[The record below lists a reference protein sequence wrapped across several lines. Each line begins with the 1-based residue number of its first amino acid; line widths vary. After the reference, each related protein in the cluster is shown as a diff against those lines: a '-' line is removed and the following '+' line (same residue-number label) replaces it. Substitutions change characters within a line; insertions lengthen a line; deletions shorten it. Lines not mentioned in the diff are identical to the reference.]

1 MLKLIKK
8 KLFLIKAI
16 FWLIA
21 IILGLLQAWSN
32 RYSLSTGDA
41 ISYLDIGEAYFQGD
55 WQQAVNGYFSPLY
68 SLLLGLSVSVLNPS
82 SYWQFFVVKLV
93 NFTIYLLSLVAFELL
108 LSEFINYYNIKLSN
122 NTQKQTLIIP
132 DWIWYV
138 SGYILFLWSALK
150 WIGIDNDTPD
160 MCVATL
166 VYLAAWLVLRVYTR
180 SDHWLNFI
188 GLGVVLGLGYL
199 SKAIMFPMA
208 FIFLGTC
215 FFSVGNIRRSLPRIS
230 VAFLVFALISTPF
243 IAAISQANG
252 YLTFGTAGKFNY
264 AWNISPGGIS
274 NHHWQGKPP
283 GSGIPKHPI
292 RTIFDN
298 PIVYEFA
305 TPIGGTYPPW
315 HNPSYWNAGLKPQF
329 NLQKQIGEIWSHAF
343 EYYRIFFGV
352 LMFSYL
358 TFVSVSGKFET
369 SIKALIGNWRF
380 LIPACA
386 GLGSLLLVHVR
397 PRLIAAF
404 VVLLFA
410 GFFASIRLP
419 NSPESKRLI
428 VGMTVGLLFFAGS
441 QFTTISQNAG
451 EPIHWKIANDLNQI
465 GLNPE
470 EKVAILGRYGV
481 GHAYYWARLAQ
492 VKIIAEIPSLQQFWQ
507 SDDSTRSQVY
517 KTLEEAGARVLVE
530 EPGVNSPLDY
540 RSLQGWQKLKNSD
553 CYIYFLSS
561 EDSDRRDWE

>member
-32 RYSLSTGDA
+32 RYSVSTGDA

-122 NTQKQTLIIP
+122 NTNTQKSSLIIP
-132 DWIWYV
+132 NWIWYV

-166 VYLAAWLVLRVYTR
+166 VYLAAWLVLRVYAR
-180 SDHWLNFI
+180 SDHWFNFI

-264 AWNISPGGIS
+264 AWNISPGGI
-274 NHHWQGKPP
+274 
-283 GSGIPKHPI
+283 
-292 RTIFDN
+292 
-298 PIVYEFA
+298 E
-305 TPIGGTYPPW
+305 
-315 HNPSYWNAGLKPQF
+315 
-329 NLQKQIGEIWSHAF
+329 
-343 EYYRIFFGV
+343 
-352 LMFSYL
+352 
-358 TFVSVSGKFET
+358 
-369 SIKALIGNWRF
+369 
-380 LIPACA
+380 
-386 GLGSLLLVHVR
+386 
-397 PRLIAAF
+397 
-404 VVLLFA
+404 
-410 GFFASIRLP
+410 
-419 NSPESKRLI
+419 
-428 VGMTVGLLFFAGS
+428 
-441 QFTTISQNAG
+441 
-451 EPIHWKIANDLNQI
+451 
-465 GLNPE
+465 PE
-470 EKVAILGRYGV
+470 EKIAILGRYGV
-481 GHAYYWARLAQ
+481 GHSYYWARLAQ
-492 VKIIAEIPSLQQFWQ
+492 VKIIAEIPNLQKFWQ
-507 SDDSTRSQVY
+507 SNDSTRSQVY
-517 KTLEEAGARVLVE
+517 KVLEEAGAKVLVE

-540 RSLQGWQKLKNSD
+540 RSIQGWQKLKNAD
-553 CYIYFLSS
+553 CYLYFLSP
-561 EDSDRRDWE
+561 ENSDRRDFK